1 MAMRL
6 YYIDASVAIHV
17 MDRTDSRVVAWFNE
31 RMNQQDVVASSAL
44 LRLEVTRYLLRL
56 GRSFPDAEDLFS
68 ALAFSPVDNTLI
80 REAEAI
86 TPYIKTLDT
95 LHLATA
101 LRLGDA
107 LTSLI
112 SDDAKMTRAAQT
124 LGMATYNPLDQAK

>member
-1 MAMRL
+1 MMVHL
-6 YYIDASVAIHV
+6 FYIDASVAIHV
-17 MDRTDSRVVAWFNE
+17 MDRTDSRVVAWFNQ
-31 RMNQQDVVASSAL
+31 RMNQRDVVASSAL

-56 GRSFPDAEDLFS
+56 GRSFSDAEDLFS